1 MKTGAWKIPG
11 CTKTR
16 LVSARNVQPDARA
29 ADRAKTHSQTK
40 TPDRPMK
47 SARTKTTRKTEGFRY
62 AKPTIKKLRKQYL
75 CLSLCLGLRDSV
87 SVITE
92 TETESLLL
100 VALTNKKV
108 SLSWFFF
115 LGMKSLSRSSK
126 PDFAVFNA
134 FSTKFYTFGKIGGF
148 DHASSLRKPR

>member
-1 MKTGAWKIPG
+1 M
-11 CTKTR
+11 
-16 LVSARNVQPDARA
+16 S
-29 ADRAKTHSQTK
+29 
-40 TPDRPMK
+40 K
-47 SARTKTTRKTEGFRY
+47 SMSMSRSKGFGFGH
-62 AKPTIKKLRKQYL
+62 K
-75 CLSLCLGLRDSV
+75 
-87 SVITE
+87 TE

>member
-1 MKTGAWKIPG
+1 M
-11 CTKTR
+11 
-16 LVSARNVQPDARA
+16 S
-29 ADRAKTHSQTK
+29 
-40 TPDRPMK
+40 K
-47 SARTKTTRKTEGFRY
+47 SMSRSKSKGFGFGH
-62 AKPTIKKLRKQYL
+62 K
-75 CLSLCLGLRDSV
+75 
-87 SVITE
+87 TE

-115 LGMKSLSRSSK
+115 LGMKSLPRSSK

>member
-1 MKTGAWKIPG
+1 M
-11 CTKTR
+11 
-16 LVSARNVQPDARA
+16 S
-29 ADRAKTHSQTK
+29 
-40 TPDRPMK
+40 K
-47 SARTKTTRKTEGFRY
+47 SMSRSKGFGFGH
-62 AKPTIKKLRKQYL
+62 K
-75 CLSLCLGLRDSV
+75 
-87 SVITE
+87 TE

-134 FSTKFYTFGKIGGF
+134 FYTFGKIGGF